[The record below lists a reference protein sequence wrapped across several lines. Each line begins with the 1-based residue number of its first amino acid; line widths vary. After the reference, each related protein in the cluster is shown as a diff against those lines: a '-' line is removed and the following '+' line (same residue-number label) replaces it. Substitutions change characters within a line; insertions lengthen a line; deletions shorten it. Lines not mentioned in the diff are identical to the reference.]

1 MSRNISISN
10 GWLGG
15 SPILGNFH
23 IGMGQNVKMI
33 SNQKRGIAVLADR
46 QVLYHLISRQVGI
59 VAEWYPHLYSGWIL
73 LNLGLSSWYGSLVCL
88 AERTCCYILWFPNPP
103 LILVRTFSGEI
114 PIFVDWLVVVNSET
128 TRTSHSRP
136 HPDFGWGLSSTASEA
151 VRRKLGCLEDL
162 NMAKVLWVS
171 RKNGE
176 STDQLPKLQ
185 FQDG

>member
-1 MSRNISISN
+1 MSKWSVTRSN
-10 GWLGG
+10 
-15 SPILGNFH
+15 
-23 IGMGQNVKMI
+23 
-33 SNQKRGIAVLADR
+33 GIAVPADR
-46 QVLYHLISRQVGI
+46 QVLYHLISLQGRHCCWVI
-59 VAEWYPHLYSGWIL
+59 SSSLLWVETFESGT
-73 LNLGLSSWYGSLVCL
+73 NKFHGSLVCL
-88 AERTCCYILWFPNPP
+88 DERTCCYILWFPNPP
-103 LILVRTFSGEI
+103 LILVSTFSGEI

-176 STDQLPKLQ
+176 SNDQPPKLQ